1 MFINS
6 FIFFNRKNWTM
17 YIHCTNAMM
26 TGESS
31 VVVARSVIAEKS
43 IIPSQSLVEETSPRI
58 VISA

>member
-1 MFINS
+1 
-6 FIFFNRKNWTM
+6 M